1 MVVTRQQPSDH
12 HQRQAASEKA
22 RRQNPESGTPG
33 DGVLARGQVYCR
45 PHPSFSLPP
54 PPSPAPY
61 PPWATVK
68 HAFLAPAL
76 AIPSPLI
83 KIRFRLV
90 YDAVELCDVVYGT
103 IDDSHESPKPAP
115 TCLWE
120 TAEVC
125 TCRQC
130 QSHFTTV
137 PCYTLSS
144 SHRYLVFMSALRRLH
159 VSVALSSYH

>member
-90 YDAVELCDVVYGT
+90 YDAVVMLFTGRLTILMRHLSQLRLVSGRPLRFVPVVNVKVT
-103 IDDSHESPKPAP
+103 
-115 TCLWE
+115 L
-120 TAEVC
+120 
-125 TCRQC
+125 RQC
-130 QSHFTTV
+130 RAI
-137 PCYTLSS
+137 PCLQVIGTLFLCQ
-144 SHRYLVFMSALRRLH
+144 RYVVFM
-159 VSVALSSYH
+159 